1 MPPRVGALLLRCLE
15 RDPKRR
21 LRDIG
26 DARIELEALASDAP
40 AVSSGAGPAVD
51 DHARVRV
58 AGAPAAPGTRR
69 SRASWLPIALA
80 VALVAALVA
89 LWQAKQPLAPR
100 PAIQFEIRPAA
111 GSVLTLS
118 SRPAVAVSPD
128 GSAIVMAASAA
139 GVSRLYLRRRG
150 EIDVREIPRTEG
162 ASDPAFSPDGR
173 WIAFVTA
180 AELRKISAD
189 GATVVSLAPVL
200 DPRGLAWLDDHTI
213 VASRA
218 AGSGLS
224 FVPADGG
231 ALREITSPAR
241 ERGERSHRWPAA
253 VPGGKALLF
262 TIGTSSNPD
271 DYSESQVD
279 ALVLATGERKKVL
292 DKASFVRC
300 TRGGRLLFLRTG
312 VLYSVGF
319 DASRLE
325 VRGEPAAVLPGVE
338 GDATTGAAHFSISAD
353 ETLAYVPG
361 LTASNQRRLVWAD
374 RHGTMTPIG
383 LQPAVFNEPAVSPDG
398 RRLAVIV
405 GTSGRG
411 DVWTYNSERE
421 VYSRL
426 TFENRAATPYWSSDG
441 QAIYYSD
448 IDSRAQQTTVRRKR
462 VDGTGEATV
471 LVTVPGRAY
480 LGYMDRAERF
490 AVVAASTTDTN
501 ILKVPISPR
510 SPPVPL
516 ATSGGLH
523 YAPTVSPDGRWLAYI
538 STLSGVQ
545 EVYLRE
551 MDGTGQWQISTG
563 GGVGPRWSRDGREL
577 FYRND
582 TRQMAVTVQT
592 SPRFVPGPAR
602 VLFDGAFNWRTEA
615 GMNYT
620 IDPITGRFLMILP
633 PGAGGG
639 DGSPAVRVITNW
651 SK

>member
-1 MPPRVGALLLRCLE
+1 MLQPCPPAPVPPWTTTRACALPGHPPRRDATVPRLVATHRARRGAGGRAGCALAGEAAAGAAAGDPVRNPASGRQRAHPVVAAGGRGVAGWVGNRHGRVRGGRVTALPAPARRDRRA
-15 RDPKRR
+15 RDPAHR
-21 LRDIG
+21 G
-26 DARIELEALASDAP
+26 C
-40 AVSSGAGPAVD
+40 VGSSVLSGWPLD
-51 DHARVRV
+51 RVRH
-58 AGAPAAPGTRR
+58 GRRAAQDQR
-69 SRASWLPIALA
+69 
-80 VALVAALVA
+80 
-89 LWQAKQPLAPR
+89 
-100 PAIQFEIRPAA
+100 
-111 GSVLTLS
+111 
-118 SRPAVAVSPD
+118 
-128 GSAIVMAASAA
+128 
-139 GVSRLYLRRRG
+139 
-150 EIDVREIPRTEG
+150 
-162 ASDPAFSPDGR
+162 
-173 WIAFVTA
+173 
-180 AELRKISAD
+180 D

-241 ERGERSHRWPAA
+241 ERGERSHRWPAV

-271 DYSESQVD
+271 DYSQSQVD

-411 DVWTYNSERE
+411 DVWTYDTERE
-421 VYSRL
+421 VYLETDLRESCGNAVLVVRRTGDLLLGHRFPGTTNDCPPQARGRNRRSDRARDRAGACVSRL
-426 TFENRAATPYWSSDG
+426 HGSRGALCRGRGEHHRHQHPEGADFAALAARAARD
-441 QAIYYSD
+441 
-448 IDSRAQQTTVRRKR
+448 VRRTALR
-462 VDGTGEATV
+462 ADG
-471 LVTVPGRAY
+471 LSGRAMAGVR
-480 LGYMDRAERF
+480 LDVIGRA
-490 AVVAASTTDTN
+490 
-501 ILKVPISPR
+501 
-510 SPPVPL
+510 
-516 ATSGGLH
+516 GGLP
-523 YAPTVSPDGRWLAYI
+523 A
-538 STLSGVQ
+538 
-545 EVYLRE
+545 
-551 MDGTGQWQISTG
+551 
-563 GGVGPRWSRDGREL
+563 RDGRH
-577 FYRND
+577 RP
-582 TRQMAVTVQT
+582 MAD
-592 SPRFVPGPAR
+592 
-602 VLFDGAFNWRTEA
+602 LDGRRRWPSMVA
-615 GMNYT
+615 
-620 IDPITGRFLMILP
+620 
-633 PGAGGG
+633 
-639 DGSPAVRVITNW
+639 
-651 SK
+651 

>member
-1 MPPRVGALLLRCLE
+1 MILGTAAYMSPEQARGQAGGQARRHLGLRRRALRDAHRPPAVRGRDRDGHGCGRADALGGPRGAPARRASARGRPLLRCLE

-26 DARIELEALASDAP
+26 DARIELEALGSDAP
-40 AVSSGAGPAVD
+40 AVSSGAGTAVD
-51 DHARVRV
+51 DHARVHF

-69 SRASWLPIALA
+69 SRASVATHRARRGAGGRAGCALA
-80 VALVAALVA
+80 GEAAAGAAAGDPVRNPAGGRQRAHPFVAAGGRGVA
-89 LWQAKQPLAPR
+89 
-100 PAIQFEIRPAA
+100 E
-111 GSVLTLS
+111 
-118 SRPAVAVSPD
+118 D

-173 WIAFVTA
+173 WITFVTA

-189 GATVVSLAPVL
+189 GATVVSLAPIL

-241 ERGERSHRWPAA
+241 ERGERSHRWPA
-253 VPGGKALLF
+253 VELPGGKALLF

-338 GDATTGAAHFSISAD
+338 GDATTGAAHLSISAD
-353 ETLAYVPG
+353 KTLAYVPG

-411 DVWTYNSERE
+411 DVWTYDTERE
-421 VYSRL
+421 V
-426 TFENRAATPYWSSDG
+426 
-441 QAIYYSD
+441 
-448 IDSRAQQTTVRRKR
+448 
-462 VDGTGEATV
+462 
-471 LVTVPGRAY
+471 
-480 LGYMDRAERF
+480 
-490 AVVAASTTDTN
+490 ST
-501 ILKVPISPR
+501 
-510 SPPVPL
+510 
-516 ATSGGLH
+516 
-523 YAPTVSPDGRWLAYI
+523 
-538 STLSGVQ
+538 
-545 EVYLRE
+545 
-551 MDGTGQWQISTG
+551 
-563 GGVGPRWSRDGREL
+563 RD
-577 FYRND
+577 
-582 TRQMAVTVQT
+582 
-592 SPRFVPGPAR
+592 
-602 VLFDGAFNWRTEA
+602 
-615 GMNYT
+615 
-620 IDPITGRFLMILP
+620 
-633 PGAGGG
+633 
-639 DGSPAVRVITNW
+639 
-651 SK
+651 